1 MLQVFFLTRR
11 EEGRNGWT
19 ASLRL
24 VKSCILLIL
33 ILFPAIFFAQ
43 TEVSPGRFPIL
54 RTQSDVFK
62 LTKAEAAQGRP
73 IAIEAVVTYSDPE
86 WGILFVQDQSGP
98 TFIDV
103 HGIATKFPTGIRV
116 HVQAVTGTNQ
126 DGAIFAHPKITI
138 DGRGVMPAPKQ
149 ESIVELQGAG
159 DESYQTITEGILRP
173 CEAMSAR
180 VCFRIYDGQKFAW
193 LAVPQADSPQAQSLV
208 GAVVRVKGVVG
219 RHVNDAN
226 QRLGTQLYVN
236 TLADIKVL
244 APAATDLL
252 SSQPLS
258 IQQVHG
264 ADADQRFAPQIHLRG
279 TVIWHSPGLFALR
292 DPTGMI
298 FVSTWSDDVAHPGST
313 LDVVGFP
320 SHGIF
325 ALEVADASI
334 RPFGPAGVNAV
345 PTPLDLNAPE
355 ILKRG
360 LSGIRVHLKARLVGQ
375 TSNASEF
382 VYLLDSNGQRFNAIL
397 LRTDAKREMVGLTRD
412 SILEL
417 TGVTLVQRDNP
428 VLPESLLLLLESP
441 ADVDVHPG
449 LGWLTVRWML
459 VILAAILV
467 CVLTPLIWVRQL
479 RSTVRK
485 QTGALRAQFAHELQ
499 LENRFRRLFERN
511 LAAVYSW
518 KPDGEIVECNDAFV
532 KLLGF
537 ETRNEVLGRSYWE
550 FETDPEWRAQF
561 SSTLAQ
567 EACSNRE
574 TTLRRIDGATLHLLA
589 NVTPVQ
595 GEGELVYETTAID
608 ITQLRLHQDELQRTR
623 DAAVYESLNDSLTGL
638 PNRRCVLDTL
648 STHLAQAREDGSRIA
663 LLYLD
668 LDGFKIV
675 NDSLGHSIGDALL
688 TFVALRLRA
697 DIREGDMLAR
707 LGGDEFMIIM
717 NRIDVHEQADAV
729 AEHVLSAISKPFHV
743 KGHSLSIGVS
753 IGISYFPGNAADAE
767 ELMQQADSAMY
778 AAKRAGKNNFMH
790 FNPAISSLIHER
802 MTLENLLRGAVA
814 RHEITLHYQPEFDLH
829 NQRLIRFEA
838 LARWTHP
845 TIGSIPPDKFIPI
858 AEESGIIGQLGAYI
872 MEQACLEAMR
882 WQGLVPEPVQ
892 VAVNVSTIQFRH
904 RGFVEEVN
912 SILKLTGLKPE
923 LLQIELTE
931 SVMMDGAES
940 AIVNIQRLK
949 ELGISLAIDDF
960 GTGYS
965 NLSYLPSMA
974 FDVIKIDRA
983 FVTNIES
990 QPETESM
997 VRTLITLANNIGMR
1011 VIVEGV
1017 EKHEQLAILRDC
1029 GANEVQGFFMG
1040 RPTPRPIDDFL
1051 TYEGEEE
1058 WHS

>member
-1 MLQVFFLTRR
+1 
-11 EEGRNGWT
+11 
-19 ASLRL
+19 
-24 VKSCILLIL
+24 
-33 ILFPAIFFAQ
+33 
-43 TEVSPGRFPIL
+43 
-54 RTQSDVFK
+54 
-62 LTKAEAAQGRP
+62 
-73 IAIEAVVTYSDPE
+73 
-86 WGILFVQDQSGP
+86 
-98 TFIDV
+98 
-103 HGIATKFPTGIRV
+103 
-116 HVQAVTGTNQ
+116 
-126 DGAIFAHPKITI
+126 
-138 DGRGVMPAPKQ
+138 
-149 ESIVELQGAG
+149 
-159 DESYQTITEGILRP
+159 
-173 CEAMSAR
+173 
-180 VCFRIYDGQKFAW
+180 
-193 LAVPQADSPQAQSLV
+193 
-208 GAVVRVKGVVG
+208 
-219 RHVNDAN
+219 
-226 QRLGTQLYVN
+226 
-236 TLADIKVL
+236 
-244 APAATDLL
+244 
-252 SSQPLS
+252 
-258 IQQVHG
+258 
-264 ADADQRFAPQIHLRG
+264 
-279 TVIWHSPGLFALR
+279 
-292 DPTGMI
+292 
-298 FVSTWSDDVAHPGST
+298 
-313 LDVVGFP
+313 
-320 SHGIF
+320 
-325 ALEVADASI
+325 
-334 RPFGPAGVNAV
+334 
-345 PTPLDLNAPE
+345 
-355 ILKRG
+355 
-360 LSGIRVHLKARLVGQ
+360 
-375 TSNASEF
+375 
-382 VYLLDSNGQRFNAIL
+382 
-397 LRTDAKREMVGLTRD
+397 
-412 SILEL
+412 
-417 TGVTLVQRDNP
+417 
-428 VLPESLLLLLESP
+428 
-441 ADVDVHPG
+441 
-449 LGWLTVRWML
+449 
-459 VILAAILV
+459 
-467 CVLTPLIWVRQL
+467 
-479 RSTVRK
+479 
-485 QTGALRAQFAHELQ
+485 
-499 LENRFRRLFERN
+499 
-511 LAAVYSW
+511 
-518 KPDGEIVECNDAFV
+518 
-532 KLLGF
+532 
-537 ETRNEVLGRSYWE
+537 
-550 FETDPEWRAQF
+550 
-561 SSTLAQ
+561 
-567 EACSNRE
+567 
-574 TTLRRIDGATLHLLA
+574 
-589 NVTPVQ
+589 
-595 GEGELVYETTAID
+595 
-608 ITQLRLHQDELQRTR
+608 
-623 DAAVYESLNDSLTGL
+623 
-638 PNRRCVLDTL
+638 
-648 STHLAQAREDGSRIA
+648 
-663 LLYLD
+663 
-668 LDGFKIV
+668 
-675 NDSLGHSIGDALL
+675 
-688 TFVALRLRA
+688 VALRLRA

-814 RHEITLHYQPEFDLH
+814 RHENTLHYQPEFDLH

-1051 TYEGEEE
+1051 TDEGEEE